1 MSNIFSDIKSRC
13 DLPSVLS
20 LYGRTPNA
28 NGMISC
34 PFHGKDEHPSMRVY
48 SDGLYSFSCGWHG
61 DAIAFVERM
70 DSCTAIEAA
79 RKLNDVFLL
88 GVDFGKPMTA
98 KETEL
103 WRRQRKIKSAERA
116 FDSLADDALQAELAG
131 DHEKYQEIIRQ
142 REQLDAEITRLEN
155 ESSAASGAEH
165 APIPEEYTWDSTGI
179 FYIFTPPKGSPI
191 VEYVCRTAIQISGVY
206 ADEDTGLHSVVLSFH
221 DGMRS
226 RRETFDRQMLTD
238 PQTVKKLSGYGVTI
252 TSAKHL
258 ALAFALR
265 LHNCPVMP
273 SASRLGWFGS
283 EFVPYSSQ
291 IHCLTKSTT
300 CEVMLQAAA
309 SPCGLPEFWTNTA
322 SEALRA
328 SCGARFAVSASL
340 SSPFLRPA
348 QQLGFGVHLFGKTG
362 TGKTV
367 CLLLA
372 ASIWG
377 NPQNLMKSMSSTA
390 VGMEKTAAFLCN
402 LPLMLD
408 ELQEVSNK
416 DVFENIVYML
426 SNGKS
431 KTRGTKEGG
440 IADESRWLSVSITT
454 GEQAI
459 LDDDVCTGA
468 ENRLLSVDMSDEN
481 YGRSFGSDIVD
492 TISKN
497 YGHAGRKWIQYIQNP
512 ENVQAIKARAT
523 DVRKELRQA
532 GYLDK
537 QLISCATLKA
547 VSEAAAN
554 VLFGGDM
561 SLALSIDDMLPR
573 LVTLEE
579 ADKDKKG
586 VEFLKGWIAGNAKSF
601 ENGGAEFQPR
611 EVFGKWQDNE
621 CWIISNKFNDVLKK
635 ASFSPKDVFSEAVR
649 MGVSE
654 WQFSGDHRRR
664 DRNVRVNGKQVRCVL
679 VRFSGEDSNDC
690 SENEL
695 PF

>member
-1 MSNIFSDIKSRC
+1 MSNVFSQVKDRC
-13 DLPSVLS
+13 DLRAVLA
-20 LYGRTPNA
+20 LYNRTPNSA
-28 NGMISC
+28 GMVSC
-34 PFHGKDEHPSMRVY
+34 PFHGKDVHPSMRVY
-48 SDGLYSFSCGWHG
+48 KDGLYCFSCGWHG

-70 DSCTAIEAA
+70 DSCSAFEAA
-79 RKLNDVFLL
+79 KKLNDVFIL
-88 GVDFGKPMTA
+88 GVDFGKPMSA
-98 KETEL
+98 GETEL

-116 FDSLADDALQAELAG
+116 FDELGNEALQAEIAG
-131 DHEKYQEIIRQ
+131 DHEKYMELSRQ
-142 REQLDAEITRLEN
+142 RECLDAEINRLQN
-155 ESSAASGAEH
+155 ESESTSNMEH
-165 APIPEEYTWDSTGI
+165 APIPEEYTWDGTGI

-206 ADEDTGLHSVVLSFH
+206 ADEDTGLHSVVLRFY
-221 DGMRS
+221 DGMRN

-238 PQTVKKLSGYGVTI
+238 PQTVKKLSGYGITV

-291 IHCLTKSTT
+291 IFCLTKSTT
-300 CEVMLQAAA
+300 CEIMFQAAA
-309 SPCGLPEFWTNTA
+309 TPSGHPEYWKKTA
-322 SEALRA
+322 RETLQS
-328 SCGARFAVSASL
+328 SCGARFALSASL
-340 SSPFLRPA
+340 CSPILFLTK
-348 QQLGFGVHLFGKTG
+348 QLGFGVHLFGKTG

-367 CLLLA
+367 FLLLA
-372 ASIWG
+372 ASVWG

-390 VGMEKTAAFLCN
+390 VGMEKTAAFLCH

-408 ELQEVSNK
+408 ELQEVTNK
-416 DVFENIVYML
+416 ELFENIVYML

-459 LDDDVCTGA
+459 FDENAGTGA
-468 ENRLLSVDMSDEN
+468 ENRMLSVDLSDET
-481 YGRSFGSDIVD
+481 YGSAYGSEIVE
-492 TISKN
+492 SVSQN
-497 YGHAGRKWIQYIQNP
+497 YGHAGREWISFIQNP
-512 ENVQAIKARAT
+512 GNVQRIKRRAGEI
-523 DVRKELRQA
+523 RQQYRQA

-537 QLISCATLKA
+537 QLISCSTLKA

-554 VLFGGDM
+554 VLFDGDM
-561 SLALSIDDMLPR
+561 SIVLTDNDILPR
-573 LVTLEE
+573 LVTLED
-579 ADKDKKG
+579 ADKEKKG
-586 VEFLKGWIAGNAKSF
+586 VEFIKGWIAGNAKSF

-611 EVFGKWQDNE
+611 EVYGKWHDND
-621 CWIISNKFNDVLKK
+621 CWIISNKFHDVLKK
-635 ASFSPKDVFSEAVR
+635 AGFSPKDVFAEAVR

-654 WQFSGDHRRR
+654 WQPYGDRQRR
-664 DRNVRVNGKQVRCVL
+664 DRNIRVNGKQVRCIL
-679 VRFSGEDSNDC
+679 IRFADTETNRC
-690 SENEL
+690 SCEEL

>member
-28 NGMISC
+28 NSMISC

-48 SDGLYSFSCGWHG
+48 SDGLYCFSCGWHG

-70 DSCTAIEAA
+70 DSCSAIEAA

-88 GVDFGKPMTA
+88 GIDFGKPMTA

-142 REQLDAEITRLEN
+142 RERLDAEITRLEN

-283 EFVPYSSQ
+283 EFVPYSSIIQ
-291 IHCLTKSTT
+291 CMVKDNTSAAMLNAVVDQQGSLDLWLSTAIPT
-300 CEVMLQAAA
+300 LQA
-309 SPCGLPEFWTNTA
+309 S
-322 SEALRA
+322 RA
-328 SCGARFAVSASL
+328 ARFAVAASL
-340 SSPFLRPA
+340 CAPLLLRVKSM
-348 QQLGFGVHLFGKTG
+348 GFGVHLYSKSG

-372 ASIWG
+372 TSIWG
-377 NPQNLMKSMSSTA
+377 HPQELMKSMASTT
-390 VGMEKTAAFLCN
+390 VGMEKTAAFLTN
-402 LPLMLD
+402 LPLIFD
-408 ELQEVSNK
+408 ELQEAKNK
-416 DVFENIVYML
+416 EALETIVYML
-426 SNGKS
+426 SNGRS

-440 IADESRWLSVSITT
+440 IADESRWLSTFITS

-459 LDDDVCTGA
+459 LDDTACTGA
-468 ENRLLSVDMSDEN
+468 VNRVISVDTAEETFGQAH
-481 YGRSFGSDIVD
+481 GRRIAES
-492 TISKN
+492 ISLN
-497 YGHAGRKWIQYIQNP
+497 YGHIGRQWISYLQNP
-512 ENVQAIKARAT
+512 IHAAEIQARAT
-523 DVRKELRQA
+523 AIHQFQQDK

-537 QLISCATLKA
+537 QLMACAYLQA
-547 VSEAAAN
+547 VSETAAS
-554 VLFGGDM
+554 VLFQGDH
-561 SLALSIDDMLPR
+561 ATILSESDIAPCLI
-573 LVTLEE
+573 TKEE
-579 ADKDKKG
+579 ADKEKKG

-635 ASFSPKDVFSEAVR
+635 ANFSPKDVFSEAVR

-654 WQFSGDHRRR
+654 WQTNGDHPRR

-679 VRFSGEDSNDC
+679 VRFSGEDSNEC